1 MRKFAGFLLLA
12 AGALVAAWGIQA
24 SDSIRSEISRAVENV
39 PSERALWLAIGGAIL
54 GLVGLGLISAGGKS
68 SR

>member
-12 AGALVAAWGIQA
+12 AGALLAAWGIQA
-24 SDSIRSEISRAVENV
+24 SESIRSEISRVVDSV
-39 PSERALWLAIGGAIL
+39 PSDRALWLALGGAIL
-54 GLVGLGLISAGGKS
+54 GLIGLGLLSAGSKS